1 MFMVGKVFRCK
12 KFKKNSK
19 FPDFKPFLFD
29 LGDPNSCYCIAYQ
42 VIYSS
47 AGSNLNFNFHK
58 FECGL
63 NLNMRVKFKGGLNWQ
78 LPTAIRVKSKCG
90 LTSRAGKMHVITV
103 LFFSWKCMIWI
114 FIYFSKTREIEIFQL
129 QPMMP

>member
-12 KFKKNSK
+12 KFLKNSK

-58 FECGL
+58 FKCGL
-63 NLNMRVKFKGGLNWQ
+63 NSNMRVKFKGGLNWQ

-103 LFFSWKCMIWI
+103 YI
-114 FIYFSKTREIEIFQL
+114 FLTLGTRCKLRKSNIVDVDQDMTL
-129 QPMMP
+129 

>member
-1 MFMVGKVFRCK
+1 MQIIK
-12 KFKKNSK
+12 KISK

-63 NLNMRVKFKGGLNWQ
+63 NSNMRVKFKGGLNCQ

-90 LTSRAGKMHVITV
+90 LTLRAGKMNVITV
-103 LFFSWKCMIWI
+103 GTLNYVHMKFPICPFLCE
-114 FIYFSKTREIEIFQL
+114 IYNSYL
-129 QPMMP
+129 L